1 MNMEKDQFLTLCTN
15 HCSGTSETQV
25 SEILCFFLDI
35 FLKLIKDPRKKI
47 NCCLIDKHIF
57 AKDSPK
63 INIYLPI
70 HTSTLTDC
78 NLLFPEDK

>member
-47 NCCLIDKHIF
+47 NCCLID
-57 AKDSPK
+57 SPK